1 MDEYVSR
8 RGVLEG
14 IGAAVSV
21 VPISSVDR
29 AERSFDAVVDVSA
42 VGGDTSGGAAV
53 DDVIT
58 DVARDGTLLEF
69 PDGRYR
75 IDDLTLTDLEGV
87 GLSAAGDVTLVPGTA
102 CENWLTVAEVED
114 FLFEGFTLDNTASG
128 CAPTVVMRASDGLEV
143 RDVTKRGY
151 HDGDNT
157 AFGFAVTDATGTGVV
172 ERLRV
177 PDGSIP
183 VKPVGVYVQGEG
195 TITFRDCHIEGFGNN
210 GLYASMAGGPV
221 HVEGGRYVDNDR
233 ANVRLGSPNS
243 SVRRADIVARAADP
257 MPLNARGIRFSDGP
271 GPVLIEDCHIH
282 MAGGRGMGGIVNAYN
297 GGTLEVRDTVI
308 RIDPEYRNL
317 RGTHT
322 GYGVLLDEAS
332 AAPTGT
338 RTLENVRVVGGGSG
352 GAALRVR
359 RGDTTLR
366 DCCIRQTGD
375 RDGLRF
381 ELDPSDVT
389 VVDIA
394 IDVPGRR
401 VTGSADLDFERAS
414 GECTGD
420 DPSSGSGESR
430 KDETRED
437 ETRDG
442 EIPDPGGTLP
452 TNWIC

>member
-1 MDEYVSR
+1 MDGDLSR
-8 RGVLEG
+8 RRFLGG

-21 VPISSVDR
+21 VPISPADR
-29 AERSFDAVVDVSA
+29 AGGSFDAVVDVSA
-42 VGGDTSGGAAV
+42 VGGDPTGEAAV
-53 DDVIT
+53 DDVVT

-75 IDDLTLTDLEGV
+75 VDDLTLTDLEGV
-87 GLSAAGDVTLVPGTA
+87 GLSAAGDATLVPGAA

-172 ERLRV
+172 ERLRI

-195 TITFRDCHIEGFGNN
+195 TITFRDCHVEGFGNN
-210 GLYASMAGGPV
+210 GLYASMADGPV

-257 MPLNARGIRFSDGP
+257 MPRNARGVRFSDGP
-271 GPVLIEDCHIH
+271 GPVLIEDCHIR

-297 GGTLEVRDTVI
+297 GGTLEVRDTVV
-308 RIDPEYRNL
+308 RVGPEYRNL

-352 GAALRVR
+352 GAALRIR
-359 RGDTTLR
+359 RGNTTLR
-366 DCCIRQTGD
+366 DCCIHQTGD

-381 ELDPSDVT
+381 ERDPSDVT
-389 VVDIA
+389 VVDTA

-401 VTGSADLDFERAS
+401 VTGSAALDFERAS
-414 GECTGD
+414 AGGCTGG
-420 DPSSGSGESR
+420 DPSSGP
-430 KDETRED
+430 DETRED
-437 ETRDG
+437 GTRDD
-442 EIPDPGGTLP
+442 EIPDPGKTLP
-452 TNWIC
+452 ANWLC